1 MTAVAG
7 RPVRTAIGLV
17 LALVAVNL
25 SLTFENVWP
34 TPWVRPTLAVSP
46 DLALVLLG
54 LALWFERCG
63 RVGRGLHRLL
73 AALIVLGVV
82 GRYAEV
88 TAPAL
93 YGRPVNLYWDARHL
107 PRVAAMLAA
116 AAPPAVLAGVVVA
129 AGSALVVL
137 WAAGRL
143 AAAATLAGLGRPRL
157 RRLTAVVAGTALL
170 LPPLAGAG
178 LVPEGRVAQ
187 PVAGVYGR
195 QLAFL
200 LSAALQATGA
210 RALPSPRPVTSDLGR
225 LAGSDLYVIF
235 FESYGATVYDN
246 SEYAEAL
253 APAYARLERIL
264 ARTGR
269 GAASAFVTSPTFGG
283 SSWLAHA
290 SLLSG
295 VEVAEEGDY
304 ELLLT
309 SRQETLVSRFRQA
322 GYRTVA
328 LLPGLHKAWPEG
340 AFYGFDRIYDA
351 PMLDYQ
357 GPAFGWWGMPDQWSL
372 ACLHDREVRPAR
384 RPPLF
389 VVFATMTS
397 HFPFLP
403 VPPYASDWA
412 RLCGPSPY
420 AGVEGIVARLAEKV
434 DWNAMGPVY
443 VRTIEYNLDWLAG
456 YLDGIAPE
464 NAVFVVLGDH
474 QPAAQISGP
483 GARWEVPVHV
493 IGPGGALLDALR
505 NGGFAPGLTP
515 RRPAL
520 GSMPALRDL
529 LLTDL
534 NAG

>member
-1 MTAVAG
+1 MAVG
-7 RPVRTAIGLV
+7 FV
-17 LALVAVNL
+17 LAVVALNL
-25 SLTFENVWP
+25 GLTFENLWP
-34 TPWVRPTLAVSP
+34 TPWVRPTPSLSFELA
-46 DLALVLLG
+46 AVLLG
-54 LALWFERCG
+54 LALWIERGG
-63 RVGRGLHRLL
+63 RPGRGLHRVLAGLL
-73 AALIVLGVV
+73 LLGVV

-107 PRVAAMLAA
+107 PKVAAMLAEV
-116 AAPPAVLAGVVVA
+116 APPALLAGAVIA
-129 AGSALVVL
+129 AMAALALL

-143 AAAATLAGLGRPRL
+143 AAAVTLAGLARPGL
-157 RRLTAVVAGTALL
+157 RRLAVVAALAVLL
-170 LPPLAGAG
+170 LAPLARLG
-178 LVPEGRVAQ
+178 LIPEGRVAA

-195 QLAFL
+195 QAAFL
-200 LSAALQATGA
+200 FSAWLQATGA
-210 RALPSPRPVTSDLGR
+210 RALPSPRPIVSDLGR
-225 LAGSDLYVIF
+225 VAGSDVYVIF
-235 FESYGATVYDN
+235 LESYGATVYDRPG
-246 SEYAEAL
+246 YAAAL
-253 APAYARLERIL
+253 APAYARLEDVL

-269 GAASAFVTSPTFGG
+269 VAVSAFATSPTFGG

-309 SRQETLVSRFRQA
+309 SHQETLVSRFRQA

-340 AFYGFDRIYDA
+340 AFYGFDRVYDA
-351 PMLDYQ
+351 PSLDYR

-384 RPPLF
+384 RSPLF

-403 VPPYASDWA
+403 VPPYAPDWL
-412 RLCGPSPY
+412 RLCGPAPY
-420 AGVEGIVARLAEKV
+420 AGAEGLAARLVEKV
-434 DWNAMGPVY
+434 DWGAMGPVY
-443 VRTIEYNLDWLAG
+443 VRTIAYNLDWLAG
-456 YLDGIAPE
+456 YLDGIAPD
-464 NAVFVVLGDH
+464 NAVLVVLGDH
-474 QPAAQISGP
+474 QPAARISGP

-493 IGPGGALLDALR
+493 FGPRGALLDALEAA
-505 NGGFAPGLTP
+505 GFTPGLHP
-515 RRPAL
+515 RAMPIGSLPAV
-520 GSMPALRDL
+520 RDL
-529 LLTDL
+529 LLEGF